1 MMNKANISDKPI
13 IIDILSKAFEE
24 NKSVNF
30 VVKQDASRKD
40 RIRNLMEYSF
50 NLCNRFGEVWIS
62 DNKEAC
68 ALILHPDQ
76 KRFSLSA
83 ALWDAKLALSVIGI
97 SRVKAVLD
105 RESKVKK
112 NHPTI
117 PFSYLWFIGVDPQQ
131 QGRGIGSDAL
141 TKTIEICEEKKRPI
155 YLETSVEKNLNWY
168 QKFGF
173 EIFKTIDLGYK
184 LYMLRRPIIN

>member
-1 MMNKANISDKPI
+1 MINKAEICDKPI

-50 NLCNRFGEVWIS
+50 NLCNQFGEVWIS

-68 ALILHPDQ
+68 ALVLHPDQ
-76 KRFSLSA
+76 KKFSLSA

-105 RESKVKK
+105 RESKIKK
-112 NHPTI
+112 NHPAT
-117 PFSYLWFIGVDPQQ
+117 PFSYLWFIGVDPER
-131 QGRGIGSDAL
+131 QGNGIGSDLL
-141 TKTIEICEEKKRPI
+141 TKTIEVCEEKKRPI
-155 YLETSVEKNLNWY
+155 YLETSVEKNLKWY

-184 LYMLRRPIIN
+184 LYLLRRPIMS